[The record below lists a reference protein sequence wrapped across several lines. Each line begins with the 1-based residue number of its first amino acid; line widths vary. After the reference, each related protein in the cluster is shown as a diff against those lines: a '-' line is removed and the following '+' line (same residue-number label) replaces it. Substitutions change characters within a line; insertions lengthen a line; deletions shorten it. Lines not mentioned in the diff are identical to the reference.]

1 MYNPTHYY
9 VRVSRAASFTGI
21 GLLHRLRAFL
31 LRGNKLHRHSPSS
44 QALGL
49 FQEETIF
56 TGVCLLHRLRAFSK
70 KIRSSQAFA
79 FFTGSGPFPKRD
91 DLHRRSPS
99 SQAQGLFQEETI
111 FTGVRL
117 LHRLRAFSKKRRS
130 SQAFAFFTGSGPF
143 PKRDD
148 LHRRSPSSQAQG
160 LLGVEPPEVLDVPRV
175 LDRLP
180 LLSFQAHGARP
191 GNMNNIER
199 ALPHG
204 RELVQPFPGEDPPEY
219 EVSYLEG
226 PGADVAAVISL

>member
-1 MYNPTHYY
+1 M
-9 VRVSRAASFTGI
+9 SFTGI
-21 GLLHRLRAFL
+21 RLLHRLWAFS
-31 LRGNKLHRHSPSS
+31 LRGNELHR
-44 QALGL
+44 
-49 FQEETIF
+49 
-56 TGVCLLHRLRAFSK
+56 C
-70 KIRSSQAFA
+70 
-79 FFTGSGPFPKRD
+79 
-91 DLHRRSPS
+91 SPS
-99 SQAQGLFQEETI
+99 SQAQGLFQKEAI

-160 LLGVEPPEVLDVPRV
+160 LLGVEPPEVLDVPRI

-191 GNMNNIER
+191 GNMNNLER

-219 EVSYLEG
+219 EVSYLKG
-226 PGADVAAVISL
+226 PGADVAAVISSSACWYLAARSAASRRRSSPSTRSIPRMASCCASSNARTRAERCLTS